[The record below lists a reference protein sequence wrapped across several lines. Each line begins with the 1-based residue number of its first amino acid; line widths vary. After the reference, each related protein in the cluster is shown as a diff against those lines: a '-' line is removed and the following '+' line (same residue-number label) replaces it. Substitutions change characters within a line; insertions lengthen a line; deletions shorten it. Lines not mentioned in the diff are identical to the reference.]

1 MASQLSLLD
10 YTSEAH
16 RSALITQRHLNHSV
30 SNRIGFQDVDAV
42 SGLKFVAEF
51 LTPKQQDYC
60 VQQVDAA
67 VDQWRNDLSRRVQHY
82 GWRYDYKARAIT
94 PDMHIGAL
102 PDWLGDLAQRLYDE
116 TGLFDRVP
124 EQVIVNEYLPG
135 QGIATHIDHPRLWA
149 DGMHHIAAR
158 RLGDGFFRKLA
169 RQVSGAATARFLR
182 LADRRRAFRLAARY
196 CAAQVRGDG
205 HWTPTAKTQAILDV
219 PNRCQSGRHERR
231 QIERSDHMANDGKVY
246 IIGAGPGD
254 PELLTL
260 KAKRIIDDAD
270 VIIYAD
276 SLVPEEIAGYAKP
289 GAAVYGSKD
298 MALPEIMQVTLQA
311 ISEGKTVARIQ
322 SGDPSLYGATLEQ
335 MRILE
340 AEGID
345 YEIIPGVSAAFAA
358 AAVLKSELTVPE
370 VSQTVI
376 MTRAEG
382 RVPMP
387 EGEDLIGLARHGS
400 TLVIFLSVTRM
411 FRIANQ
417 LQEAGYPAD
426 TPVAIAYRVGW
437 PDQQIIRGTLTD
449 IRPEGARCQ
458 DHPPGADHRRQ
469 GS

>member
-1 MASQLSLLD
+1 
-10 YTSEAH
+10 
-16 RSALITQRHLNHSV
+16 
-30 SNRIGFQDVDAV
+30 
-42 SGLKFVAEF
+42 
-51 LTPKQQDYC
+51 
-60 VQQVDAA
+60 
-67 VDQWRNDLSRRVQHY
+67 
-82 GWRYDYKARAIT
+82 
-94 PDMHIGAL
+94 
-102 PDWLGDLAQRLYDE
+102 
-116 TGLFDRVP
+116 
-124 EQVIVNEYLPG
+124 
-135 QGIATHIDHPRLWA
+135 
-149 DGMHHIAAR
+149 
-158 RLGDGFFRKLA
+158 
-169 RQVSGAATARFLR
+169 
-182 LADRRRAFRLAARY
+182 
-196 CAAQVRGDG
+196 
-205 HWTPTAKTQAILDV
+205 
-219 PNRCQSGRHERR
+219 
-231 QIERSDHMANDGKVY
+231 MANDGKVY

-289 GAAVYGSKD
+289 GAAVYGSKE

-311 ISEGKTVARIQ
+311 VSEGKTVARIQ

-340 AEGID
+340 REGVD

-387 EGEDLIGLARHGS
+387 EGEALVDLARHGS

-426 TPVAIAYRVGW
+426 TPVAVAYRVGW

-449 IRPEGARCQ
+449 IAQKVRDAKITLQALIIVGKAVDPNLLDPASDERVAVSHLYSDEYTHLYRRAGQGDHAAADRTELYEAGGYEVQPERAVHTSSG
-458 DHPPGADHRRQ
+458 DD
-469 GS
+469 

>member
-1 MASQLSLLD
+1 
-10 YTSEAH
+10 
-16 RSALITQRHLNHSV
+16 
-30 SNRIGFQDVDAV
+30 
-42 SGLKFVAEF
+42 
-51 LTPKQQDYC
+51 
-60 VQQVDAA
+60 
-67 VDQWRNDLSRRVQHY
+67 
-82 GWRYDYKARAIT
+82 
-94 PDMHIGAL
+94 
-102 PDWLGDLAQRLYDE
+102 
-116 TGLFDRVP
+116 
-124 EQVIVNEYLPG
+124 
-135 QGIATHIDHPRLWA
+135 
-149 DGMHHIAAR
+149 
-158 RLGDGFFRKLA
+158 
-169 RQVSGAATARFLR
+169 
-182 LADRRRAFRLAARY
+182 
-196 CAAQVRGDG
+196 
-205 HWTPTAKTQAILDV
+205 
-219 PNRCQSGRHERR
+219 
-231 QIERSDHMANDGKVY
+231 MANDGKVY

-311 ISEGKTVARIQ
+311 VSEGKTVARIQ

-340 AEGID
+340 REGID

-376 MTRAEG
+376 LTRAEG

-426 TPVAIAYRVGW
+426 TPVAVAYRVGW

-449 IRPEGARCQ
+449 IAQKVRDAKITLQALIIVGKAVDPKLLDPEAGEQVAVSHLYSDEYTHLYRRAGQ
-458 DHPPGADHRRQ
+458 GDHADADRTDLYEAGGYEVQPERAVHTST
-469 GS
+469 GDD

>member
-1 MASQLSLLD
+1 
-10 YTSEAH
+10 
-16 RSALITQRHLNHSV
+16 
-30 SNRIGFQDVDAV
+30 
-42 SGLKFVAEF
+42 
-51 LTPKQQDYC
+51 
-60 VQQVDAA
+60 
-67 VDQWRNDLSRRVQHY
+67 
-82 GWRYDYKARAIT
+82 
-94 PDMHIGAL
+94 
-102 PDWLGDLAQRLYDE
+102 
-116 TGLFDRVP
+116 
-124 EQVIVNEYLPG
+124 
-135 QGIATHIDHPRLWA
+135 
-149 DGMHHIAAR
+149 
-158 RLGDGFFRKLA
+158 
-169 RQVSGAATARFLR
+169 
-182 LADRRRAFRLAARY
+182 
-196 CAAQVRGDG
+196 
-205 HWTPTAKTQAILDV
+205 
-219 PNRCQSGRHERR
+219 
-231 QIERSDHMANDGKVY
+231 MANDGKVY

-260 KAKRIIDDAD
+260 KAKRIIDEAD

-289 GAAVYGSKD
+289 GAAVYGSKE

-311 ISEGKTVARIQ
+311 VSEGKTVARIQ

-340 AEGID
+340 RENVD

-387 EGEDLIGLARHGS
+387 EGEDLISLARHGS

-426 TPVAIAYRVGW
+426 TPVAVAYRVGW
-437 PDQQIIRGTLTD
+437 PDEQIIRGTLTD
-449 IRPEGARCQ
+449 IAQKVRDAKITLQALIIVGKAVDPKLLDPEAGEQVAVSHLYSDEYTHLYRRAGQ
-458 DHPPGADHRRQ
+458 GDHADADRTDLYEAGGYEVQPERAVHTSS
-469 GS
+469 GGD

>member
-1 MASQLSLLD
+1 
-10 YTSEAH
+10 
-16 RSALITQRHLNHSV
+16 
-30 SNRIGFQDVDAV
+30 
-42 SGLKFVAEF
+42 
-51 LTPKQQDYC
+51 
-60 VQQVDAA
+60 
-67 VDQWRNDLSRRVQHY
+67 
-82 GWRYDYKARAIT
+82 
-94 PDMHIGAL
+94 
-102 PDWLGDLAQRLYDE
+102 
-116 TGLFDRVP
+116 
-124 EQVIVNEYLPG
+124 
-135 QGIATHIDHPRLWA
+135 
-149 DGMHHIAAR
+149 
-158 RLGDGFFRKLA
+158 
-169 RQVSGAATARFLR
+169 
-182 LADRRRAFRLAARY
+182 
-196 CAAQVRGDG
+196 
-205 HWTPTAKTQAILDV
+205 
-219 PNRCQSGRHERR
+219 
-231 QIERSDHMANDGKVY
+231 MANDGKVY

-289 GAAVYGSKD
+289 GARVYGSKD

-311 ISEGKTVARIQ
+311 VAEGKIVARIQ

-340 AEGID
+340 REEVD

-426 TPVAIAYRVGW
+426 TPVAVAYRVGW

-449 IRPEGARCQ
+449 IAQKVRDAKITLQALIIVGKAVDPDLLDPESDERVAVSHLYSDEYTHLYRRAGQ
-458 DHPPGADHRRQ
+458 GDHADADRTELYEAGGYEVQPERAVHTSS
-469 GS
+469 GDD

>member
-1 MASQLSLLD
+1 
-10 YTSEAH
+10 
-16 RSALITQRHLNHSV
+16 
-30 SNRIGFQDVDAV
+30 
-42 SGLKFVAEF
+42 
-51 LTPKQQDYC
+51 
-60 VQQVDAA
+60 
-67 VDQWRNDLSRRVQHY
+67 
-82 GWRYDYKARAIT
+82 
-94 PDMHIGAL
+94 
-102 PDWLGDLAQRLYDE
+102 
-116 TGLFDRVP
+116 
-124 EQVIVNEYLPG
+124 
-135 QGIATHIDHPRLWA
+135 
-149 DGMHHIAAR
+149 
-158 RLGDGFFRKLA
+158 
-169 RQVSGAATARFLR
+169 
-182 LADRRRAFRLAARY
+182 
-196 CAAQVRGDG
+196 
-205 HWTPTAKTQAILDV
+205 
-219 PNRCQSGRHERR
+219 
-231 QIERSDHMANDGKVY
+231 MANDGKVY

-289 GAAVYGSKD
+289 GAAVYGSKE

-311 ISEGKTVARIQ
+311 VAEGKTVARIQ

-340 AEGID
+340 REEVD

-387 EGEDLIGLARHGS
+387 EGEDLVSLARHGS

-426 TPVAIAYRVGW
+426 TPVAVAYRVGW
-437 PDQQIIRGTLTD
+437 PDEQIIRGTLTD
-449 IRPEGARCQ
+449 IAQKVRDAKITLQALIIVGKAVDPNLLDPESDESVAVSHLYSDEYTHLYRRAGQ
-458 DHPPGADHRRQ
+458 GDHAAADRTELYEAGGYEVQPERAVHTSS
-469 GS
+469 GDD

>member
-1 MASQLSLLD
+1 
-10 YTSEAH
+10 
-16 RSALITQRHLNHSV
+16 
-30 SNRIGFQDVDAV
+30 
-42 SGLKFVAEF
+42 
-51 LTPKQQDYC
+51 
-60 VQQVDAA
+60 
-67 VDQWRNDLSRRVQHY
+67 
-82 GWRYDYKARAIT
+82 
-94 PDMHIGAL
+94 
-102 PDWLGDLAQRLYDE
+102 
-116 TGLFDRVP
+116 
-124 EQVIVNEYLPG
+124 
-135 QGIATHIDHPRLWA
+135 
-149 DGMHHIAAR
+149 
-158 RLGDGFFRKLA
+158 
-169 RQVSGAATARFLR
+169 
-182 LADRRRAFRLAARY
+182 
-196 CAAQVRGDG
+196 
-205 HWTPTAKTQAILDV
+205 
-219 PNRCQSGRHERR
+219 
-231 QIERSDHMANDGKVY
+231 MANHGKVY

-276 SLVPEEIAGYAKP
+276 SLVPEEIAGYAKA
-289 GAAVYGSKD
+289 GATVYGSKE

-311 ISEGKTVARIQ
+311 VAEGKTVARIQ

-340 AEGID
+340 SEGVD

-387 EGEDLIGLARHGS
+387 EGEDLVSLARHGS

-426 TPVAIAYRVGW
+426 TPVAVAYRVGW

-449 IRPEGARCQ
+449 IAQKVRDAKITLQALIIVGKAVDPNLLDPESDERVAVSHLYSDEYTHLYRRAGQ
-458 DHPPGADHRRQ
+458 GDHAAADRTELYEAGGYEVQPERAVHTSA
-469 GS
+469 GDD

>member
-1 MASQLSLLD
+1 
-10 YTSEAH
+10 
-16 RSALITQRHLNHSV
+16 
-30 SNRIGFQDVDAV
+30 
-42 SGLKFVAEF
+42 
-51 LTPKQQDYC
+51 
-60 VQQVDAA
+60 
-67 VDQWRNDLSRRVQHY
+67 
-82 GWRYDYKARAIT
+82 
-94 PDMHIGAL
+94 
-102 PDWLGDLAQRLYDE
+102 
-116 TGLFDRVP
+116 
-124 EQVIVNEYLPG
+124 
-135 QGIATHIDHPRLWA
+135 
-149 DGMHHIAAR
+149 
-158 RLGDGFFRKLA
+158 
-169 RQVSGAATARFLR
+169 
-182 LADRRRAFRLAARY
+182 
-196 CAAQVRGDG
+196 
-205 HWTPTAKTQAILDV
+205 
-219 PNRCQSGRHERR
+219 
-231 QIERSDHMANDGKVY
+231 MANDGKVY

-260 KAKRIIDDAD
+260 KAKRIIDEAD

-289 GAAVYGSKD
+289 GAAVYGSKE

-311 ISEGKTVARIQ
+311 VSEGKTVARIQ

-340 AEGID
+340 REGID

-376 MTRAEG
+376 LTRAEG

-426 TPVAIAYRVGW
+426 TPVAVAYRVGW

-449 IRPEGARCQ
+449 IAQKVRDAKITLQALIIVGKAVDPKLLDPEAGEQVAVSHLYSDEYTHLYRRAGQ
-458 DHPPGADHRRQ
+458 GDHADADRTDLYEAGGYEVQPERAVHTSA
-469 GS
+469 GDD

>member
-1 MASQLSLLD
+1 
-10 YTSEAH
+10 
-16 RSALITQRHLNHSV
+16 
-30 SNRIGFQDVDAV
+30 
-42 SGLKFVAEF
+42 
-51 LTPKQQDYC
+51 
-60 VQQVDAA
+60 
-67 VDQWRNDLSRRVQHY
+67 
-82 GWRYDYKARAIT
+82 
-94 PDMHIGAL
+94 
-102 PDWLGDLAQRLYDE
+102 
-116 TGLFDRVP
+116 
-124 EQVIVNEYLPG
+124 
-135 QGIATHIDHPRLWA
+135 
-149 DGMHHIAAR
+149 
-158 RLGDGFFRKLA
+158 
-169 RQVSGAATARFLR
+169 
-182 LADRRRAFRLAARY
+182 
-196 CAAQVRGDG
+196 
-205 HWTPTAKTQAILDV
+205 
-219 PNRCQSGRHERR
+219 
-231 QIERSDHMANDGKVY
+231 MANDGKVY

-289 GAAVYGSKD
+289 GAAVYGSKE

-311 ISEGKTVARIQ
+311 VSEGKTVARIQ

-340 AEGID
+340 REWVD

-387 EGEDLIGLARHGS
+387 EGEDLVDLARHGS
-400 TLVIFLSVTRM
+400 TLIIFLSVTRM

-426 TPVAIAYRVGW
+426 TPVAVAYRVGW

-449 IRPEGARCQ
+449 IAQKVRDAKITLQALIIVGKAVDPNLLDPESDERVAVSHLYSDEYTHLYRRAGQ
-458 DHPPGADHRRQ
+458 GDHAAADRTELYEAGGYEVQPERAVHTSS
-469 GS
+469 GDD

>member
-1 MASQLSLLD
+1 
-10 YTSEAH
+10 
-16 RSALITQRHLNHSV
+16 
-30 SNRIGFQDVDAV
+30 
-42 SGLKFVAEF
+42 
-51 LTPKQQDYC
+51 
-60 VQQVDAA
+60 
-67 VDQWRNDLSRRVQHY
+67 
-82 GWRYDYKARAIT
+82 
-94 PDMHIGAL
+94 
-102 PDWLGDLAQRLYDE
+102 
-116 TGLFDRVP
+116 
-124 EQVIVNEYLPG
+124 
-135 QGIATHIDHPRLWA
+135 
-149 DGMHHIAAR
+149 
-158 RLGDGFFRKLA
+158 
-169 RQVSGAATARFLR
+169 
-182 LADRRRAFRLAARY
+182 
-196 CAAQVRGDG
+196 
-205 HWTPTAKTQAILDV
+205 
-219 PNRCQSGRHERR
+219 
-231 QIERSDHMANDGKVY
+231 MANDGKVY

-289 GAAVYGSKD
+289 GAAVYGSKE

-311 ISEGKTVARIQ
+311 VAEGKTVARIQ

-335 MRILE
+335 MRIME
-340 AEGID
+340 REGVD

-387 EGEDLIGLARHGS
+387 EGEDLVSLARHGS

-426 TPVAIAYRVGW
+426 TPVAVAYRVGW

-449 IRPEGARCQ
+449 IAQKVRDAKITLQALIIVGKAVDPNLLDPESDERVAVSHLYSDEYTHLYRRAGQ
-458 DHPPGADHRRQ
+458 GDHAAADRTELYEAGGYEVQPERAVHTSA
-469 GS
+469 GDD

>member
-1 MASQLSLLD
+1 
-10 YTSEAH
+10 
-16 RSALITQRHLNHSV
+16 
-30 SNRIGFQDVDAV
+30 
-42 SGLKFVAEF
+42 
-51 LTPKQQDYC
+51 
-60 VQQVDAA
+60 
-67 VDQWRNDLSRRVQHY
+67 
-82 GWRYDYKARAIT
+82 
-94 PDMHIGAL
+94 
-102 PDWLGDLAQRLYDE
+102 
-116 TGLFDRVP
+116 
-124 EQVIVNEYLPG
+124 
-135 QGIATHIDHPRLWA
+135 
-149 DGMHHIAAR
+149 
-158 RLGDGFFRKLA
+158 
-169 RQVSGAATARFLR
+169 
-182 LADRRRAFRLAARY
+182 
-196 CAAQVRGDG
+196 
-205 HWTPTAKTQAILDV
+205 
-219 PNRCQSGRHERR
+219 
-231 QIERSDHMANDGKVY
+231 MANDGKVY

-276 SLVPEEIAGYAKP
+276 SLVPAEIAGYAKP

-311 ISEGKTVARIQ
+311 VAEGKTVARIQ

-340 AEGID
+340 REEVD

-387 EGEDLIGLARHGS
+387 EGEDLVGLARHGS

-426 TPVAIAYRVGW
+426 TPVAVAYRVGW

-449 IRPEGARCQ
+449 IAQKVRDAKITLQALIIVGKAVDPNLLDPESDERVAVSHLYSDEYTHLYRRAGQ
-458 DHPPGADHRRQ
+458 GDHVAADRTELYEAGGYEVQPERAVHTST
-469 GS
+469 GDD

>member
-1 MASQLSLLD
+1 
-10 YTSEAH
+10 
-16 RSALITQRHLNHSV
+16 
-30 SNRIGFQDVDAV
+30 
-42 SGLKFVAEF
+42 
-51 LTPKQQDYC
+51 
-60 VQQVDAA
+60 
-67 VDQWRNDLSRRVQHY
+67 
-82 GWRYDYKARAIT
+82 
-94 PDMHIGAL
+94 
-102 PDWLGDLAQRLYDE
+102 
-116 TGLFDRVP
+116 
-124 EQVIVNEYLPG
+124 
-135 QGIATHIDHPRLWA
+135 
-149 DGMHHIAAR
+149 
-158 RLGDGFFRKLA
+158 
-169 RQVSGAATARFLR
+169 
-182 LADRRRAFRLAARY
+182 
-196 CAAQVRGDG
+196 
-205 HWTPTAKTQAILDV
+205 
-219 PNRCQSGRHERR
+219 
-231 QIERSDHMANDGKVY
+231 MANDGKVY

-260 KAKRIIDDAD
+260 KAKRIIDEAD

-289 GAAVYGSKD
+289 GAAVYGSKE

-311 ISEGKTVARIQ
+311 VSEGKTVARIQ

-376 MTRAEG
+376 MTRVEG

-387 EGEDLIGLARHGS
+387 EGEDLISLARHGS

-426 TPVAIAYRVGW
+426 TPVAVAYRVGW
-437 PDQQIIRGTLTD
+437 PDEQIIRGTLTD
-449 IRPEGARCQ
+449 IAQKVRDAKITLQALIIVGKAVDPKLLDPEAGEQVAVSHLYSDEYTHLYRRAGQ
-458 DHPPGADHRRQ
+458 GDHAEADRTDLYEAGGYEVQPERAVHTSS
-469 GS
+469 GDD

>member
-1 MASQLSLLD
+1 
-10 YTSEAH
+10 
-16 RSALITQRHLNHSV
+16 
-30 SNRIGFQDVDAV
+30 
-42 SGLKFVAEF
+42 
-51 LTPKQQDYC
+51 
-60 VQQVDAA
+60 
-67 VDQWRNDLSRRVQHY
+67 
-82 GWRYDYKARAIT
+82 
-94 PDMHIGAL
+94 
-102 PDWLGDLAQRLYDE
+102 
-116 TGLFDRVP
+116 
-124 EQVIVNEYLPG
+124 
-135 QGIATHIDHPRLWA
+135 
-149 DGMHHIAAR
+149 
-158 RLGDGFFRKLA
+158 
-169 RQVSGAATARFLR
+169 
-182 LADRRRAFRLAARY
+182 
-196 CAAQVRGDG
+196 
-205 HWTPTAKTQAILDV
+205 
-219 PNRCQSGRHERR
+219 
-231 QIERSDHMANDGKVY
+231 MANDGKVY

-289 GAAVYGSKD
+289 GAKVYGSKD

-311 ISEGKTVARIQ
+311 VAEGKTVARIQ

-340 AEGID
+340 REGID

-426 TPVAIAYRVGW
+426 TPVAVAYRVGW

-449 IRPEGARCQ
+449 IAQKVRDAKITLQALIIVGKAVDPNLLDPESDERVAVSHLYSDEYTHLYRRAGQ
-458 DHPPGADHRRQ
+458 GDHAAADRTDLYEAGGYEVQPERAVHTSPGDD
-469 GS
+469 

>member
-1 MASQLSLLD
+1 
-10 YTSEAH
+10 
-16 RSALITQRHLNHSV
+16 
-30 SNRIGFQDVDAV
+30 
-42 SGLKFVAEF
+42 
-51 LTPKQQDYC
+51 
-60 VQQVDAA
+60 
-67 VDQWRNDLSRRVQHY
+67 
-82 GWRYDYKARAIT
+82 
-94 PDMHIGAL
+94 
-102 PDWLGDLAQRLYDE
+102 
-116 TGLFDRVP
+116 
-124 EQVIVNEYLPG
+124 
-135 QGIATHIDHPRLWA
+135 
-149 DGMHHIAAR
+149 
-158 RLGDGFFRKLA
+158 
-169 RQVSGAATARFLR
+169 
-182 LADRRRAFRLAARY
+182 
-196 CAAQVRGDG
+196 
-205 HWTPTAKTQAILDV
+205 
-219 PNRCQSGRHERR
+219 
-231 QIERSDHMANDGKVY
+231 MANDGKVY

-289 GAAVYGSKD
+289 GAAVYGSKE

-311 ISEGKTVARIQ
+311 VAEGKTVARIQ

-340 AEGID
+340 KERID

-387 EGEDLIGLARHGS
+387 EGEDLVSLAQHGS

-426 TPVAIAYRVGW
+426 TPVAVAYRVGW

-449 IRPEGARCQ
+449 IAQKVRDAKITLQALIIVGKAVDPNLLDPKSDERVAVSHLYSDEYTHLYRRAGQGDHAAADRAELYEAGGYEVQPERAVHTSAG
-458 DHPPGADHRRQ
+458 DD
-469 GS
+469 

>member
-1 MASQLSLLD
+1 
-10 YTSEAH
+10 
-16 RSALITQRHLNHSV
+16 
-30 SNRIGFQDVDAV
+30 
-42 SGLKFVAEF
+42 
-51 LTPKQQDYC
+51 
-60 VQQVDAA
+60 
-67 VDQWRNDLSRRVQHY
+67 
-82 GWRYDYKARAIT
+82 
-94 PDMHIGAL
+94 
-102 PDWLGDLAQRLYDE
+102 
-116 TGLFDRVP
+116 
-124 EQVIVNEYLPG
+124 
-135 QGIATHIDHPRLWA
+135 
-149 DGMHHIAAR
+149 
-158 RLGDGFFRKLA
+158 
-169 RQVSGAATARFLR
+169 
-182 LADRRRAFRLAARY
+182 
-196 CAAQVRGDG
+196 
-205 HWTPTAKTQAILDV
+205 
-219 PNRCQSGRHERR
+219 
-231 QIERSDHMANDGKVY
+231 MANDGKVY

-289 GAAVYGSKD
+289 GAAVYGSKE

-311 ISEGKTVARIQ
+311 VAEGKTVARIQ

-340 AEGID
+340 REKVD

-387 EGEDLIGLARHGS
+387 EGEDLVSLARHGS

-426 TPVAIAYRVGW
+426 TPVAVAYRVGW
-437 PDQQIIRGTLTD
+437 PDEQIIRGTLTD
-449 IRPEGARCQ
+449 IARKVRDAKITLQALIIVGKAVDPNLLDPESDERVAVSHLYSDEYTHLYRRAGQ
-458 DHPPGADHRRQ
+458 GDHAAADRTELYEAGGYEVQPERAVHTSS
-469 GS
+469 GDD

>member
-1 MASQLSLLD
+1 
-10 YTSEAH
+10 
-16 RSALITQRHLNHSV
+16 
-30 SNRIGFQDVDAV
+30 
-42 SGLKFVAEF
+42 
-51 LTPKQQDYC
+51 
-60 VQQVDAA
+60 
-67 VDQWRNDLSRRVQHY
+67 
-82 GWRYDYKARAIT
+82 
-94 PDMHIGAL
+94 
-102 PDWLGDLAQRLYDE
+102 
-116 TGLFDRVP
+116 
-124 EQVIVNEYLPG
+124 
-135 QGIATHIDHPRLWA
+135 
-149 DGMHHIAAR
+149 
-158 RLGDGFFRKLA
+158 
-169 RQVSGAATARFLR
+169 
-182 LADRRRAFRLAARY
+182 
-196 CAAQVRGDG
+196 
-205 HWTPTAKTQAILDV
+205 
-219 PNRCQSGRHERR
+219 
-231 QIERSDHMANDGKVY
+231 MANDGKVY

-289 GAAVYGSKD
+289 GAAVYGSKE

-311 ISEGKTVARIQ
+311 VAEGKTVARIQ

-335 MRILE
+335 MRIME
-340 AEGID
+340 REGVD

-387 EGEDLIGLARHGS
+387 EGEDLVSLARHGS

-426 TPVAIAYRVGW
+426 TPVAVAYRVGW
-437 PDQQIIRGTLTD
+437 PDQQIIRGTLID
-449 IRPEGARCQ
+449 IAQKVRDAKITLQALIIVGKAVDPNLLDPESDERVAVSHLYSDEYTHLYRRAGQ
-458 DHPPGADHRRQ
+458 GDHADADRTELYEAGGYEVQPERAVHTSA
-469 GS
+469 GDD

>member
-1 MASQLSLLD
+1 
-10 YTSEAH
+10 
-16 RSALITQRHLNHSV
+16 
-30 SNRIGFQDVDAV
+30 
-42 SGLKFVAEF
+42 
-51 LTPKQQDYC
+51 
-60 VQQVDAA
+60 
-67 VDQWRNDLSRRVQHY
+67 
-82 GWRYDYKARAIT
+82 
-94 PDMHIGAL
+94 
-102 PDWLGDLAQRLYDE
+102 
-116 TGLFDRVP
+116 
-124 EQVIVNEYLPG
+124 
-135 QGIATHIDHPRLWA
+135 
-149 DGMHHIAAR
+149 
-158 RLGDGFFRKLA
+158 
-169 RQVSGAATARFLR
+169 
-182 LADRRRAFRLAARY
+182 
-196 CAAQVRGDG
+196 
-205 HWTPTAKTQAILDV
+205 
-219 PNRCQSGRHERR
+219 
-231 QIERSDHMANDGKVY
+231 MANDGKVY

-311 ISEGKTVARIQ
+311 VSEGKTVARIQ

-449 IRPEGARCQ
+449 IAQKVRDAKITLQALIIVGKAVDPKLLDPEAGEQVAVSHLYSDEYTHLYRRAGQ
-458 DHPPGADHRRQ
+458 GDHADADRTDLYEAGGYEVQPERAVHTST
-469 GS
+469 GDD